1 MGASAC
7 DDRIASGGCRGG
19 NSMTLILVLAL
30 GFALAYANGS
40 NDVSKGIAT
49 LVGSGVTSYCRA
61 ILWGTLWTGAGGL
74 AGAFVARA
82 MIQTFGK
89 GLLAPGI
96 DASMS
101 AAFAGIAGA
110 AMWVFIA
117 TRKALPVSTTHAIV
131 GSVIGVSSLAYGF
144 GGVNWLSLGDK
155 IALPLLLS
163 PIASLVLTAGLLR
176 TWKMLAPGLRDDCIC
191 AEMVQPLEA
200 GTGSEVL
207 IYSTY
212 VMPQLELTM
221 CRTGE
226 GRAPW
231 ITLNRLHWL
240 TSGATSVARGLND
253 VPKMVAIVLSA
264 AVLSGTAP
272 IFPLAYFVAITL
284 GVVAGSWVAGQRV
297 TEVLACEVTPMDHR
311 EGFAANLITATLVGF
326 GAVLGW
332 PMSTTQVASGA
343 IIGIGSTKNE
353 RVNMK
358 TVRDMLIAWVVTLP
372 GAALLGIAAFL
383 LLRMAGVH

>member
-1 MGASAC
+1 
-7 DDRIASGGCRGG
+7 
-19 NSMTLILVLAL
+19 MTLVLVLTL

-49 LVGSGVTSYCRA
+49 LVGSGVTNYRRA
-61 ILWGTLWTGAGGL
+61 ILWGTFWTGVGGL

-82 MIQTFGK
+82 MIQTFGR

-96 DASMS
+96 HASMP
-101 AAFAGIAGA
+101 AALAGTAGA
-110 AMWVFIA
+110 ALWVILA
-117 TRKALPVSTTHAIV
+117 THKALPVSTTHAIV

-163 PIASLVLTAGLLR
+163 PIVSLVLTVGLLR
-176 TWKMLAPGLRDDCIC
+176 AWRMLVPGLGNDCIC
-191 AEMVQPLEA
+191 AEMVQPLGA
-200 GTGSEVL
+200 SIGGAAMT
-207 IYSTY
+207 YSTY

-221 CRTGE
+221 CPTGE

-231 ITLNRLHWL
+231 ITLNHLHWL
-240 TSGATSVARGLND
+240 TSGATSFARGLND
-253 VPKMVAIVLSA
+253 VPKMVAILMSA
-264 AVLSGTAP
+264 AVLSGKAP
-272 IFPLAYFVAITL
+272 KFPLAYFAAITL

-353 RVNMK
+353 RLNTK
-358 TVRDMLIAWVVTLP
+358 TVGGMLIAWVVTLP
-372 GAALLGIAAFL
+372 GAALLGAMVFFL
-383 LLRMAGVH
+383 LRTIGVH